1 MIIVGGAPVEFVAV
15 AEIQSRVRV
24 ARDHFFAV
32 NTNSASRSSDARQ
45 TGRPWDGK
53 KGEGNER
60 IIVGARNV
68 LSCTRRLMQ
77 NVPTFRDK
85 SYYPITTLAYWLPG
99 QMANNS
105 AWG

>member
-45 TGRPWDGK
+45 TGRPWDEK
-53 KGEGNER
+53 KGEGNEQ
-60 IIVGARNV
+60 IIVGYA
-68 LSCTRRLMQ
+68 
-77 NVPTFRDK
+77 
-85 SYYPITTLAYWLPG
+85 PG
-99 QMANNS
+99 VNNN
-105 AWG
+105 